1 MTPDPEAYPVSPLN
15 QSTGTETSPGAE
27 PLLPGCLPVSV
38 RVVLIGLRGSGKT
51 TLGRLL
57 AQRLHSQFIDLD
69 DVTVAGSGHASVT
82 AMFRSVGEPA
92 FRAAECAALEHVLA
106 SASPSGTVIAL
117 GGGTPT
123 APQARALLESAR
135 AAGTIR
141 IILLEAPPETLGAR
155 LTNNPGDR
163 PLLAGASFAEEA
175 LLLSEARLPMYRTLA
190 DAVVSTGGH
199 AATSVEMLERAARN
213 SAG

>member
-1 MTPDPEAYPVSPLN
+1 MPAT
-15 QSTGTETSPGAE
+15 
-27 PLLPGCLPVSV
+27 V

-51 TLGRLL
+51 TLGSLL
-57 AQRLHSQFIDLD
+57 AQRLHTQFIDLD
-69 DVTVAGSGHASVT
+69 DVTVAGSGQPSVT
-82 AMFRSVGEPA
+82 VMFRSLGEAA
-92 FRAAECAALEHVLA
+92 FRAAECAALEHVLT
-106 SASPSGTVIAL
+106 SASTSGAVIAL

-123 APQARALLESAR
+123 TPPARALLESAR

-155 LTNNPGDR
+155 LASNPGDR

-175 LLLSEARLPMYRTLA
+175 LLLGEVRLPMYRTLA

-199 AATSVEMLERAARN
+199 AEASVEALERAARE
-213 SAG
+213 STD

>member
-15 QSTGTETSPGAE
+15 QSTGTETSPSAE

-57 AQRLHSQFIDLD
+57 AQRLHTQFIDLD
-69 DVTVAGSGHASVT
+69 DVTVAGSGQPSVT
-82 AMFRSVGEPA
+82 AMFRAVGEPA

-135 AAGTIR
+135 AAGTVR

-175 LLLSEARLPMYRTLA
+175 LLLGEARLPMYRTLA
-190 DAVVSTGGH
+190 DAVVSTSDH
-199 AATSVEMLERAARN
+199 AAASVEALERAARE
-213 SAG
+213 STD

>member
-1 MTPDPEAYPVSPLN
+1 
-15 QSTGTETSPGAE
+15 
-27 PLLPGCLPVSV
+27 
-38 RVVLIGLRGSGKT
+38 
-51 TLGRLL
+51 
-57 AQRLHSQFIDLD
+57 
-69 DVTVAGSGHASVT
+69 
-82 AMFRSVGEPA
+82 
-92 FRAAECAALEHVLA
+92 
-106 SASPSGTVIAL
+106 SGTVIAL

-123 APQARALLESAR
+123 APSARALLASAR

-141 IILLEAPPETLGAR
+141 IILLEAPAETLGAR

-199 AATSVEMLERAARN
+199 AEASVEMLERAAQK
-213 SAG
+213 SAD

>member
-1 MTPDPEAYPVSPLN
+1 MPAT
-15 QSTGTETSPGAE
+15 
-27 PLLPGCLPVSV
+27 V

-51 TLGRLL
+51 TLGSLL
-57 AQRLHSQFIDLD
+57 AKRLNTQFIDLD
-69 DVTVAGSGHASVT
+69 DVTVADSGQPSVT

-92 FRAAECAALEHVLA
+92 FRAAECAALTQVL
-106 SASPSGTVIAL
+106 SSPSTSGAVIAL

-123 APQARALLESAR
+123 TPPARALLESAR

-175 LLLSEARLPMYRTLA
+175 LLLGEARLPMYRTLA

-199 AATSVEMLERAARN
+199 TAASVEMLDRAARN

>member
-57 AQRLHSQFIDLD
+57 SQRLDSQFIDLD

-135 AAGTIR
+135 AAGTVR

-175 LLLSEARLPMYRTLA
+175 LLLGEARLPMYRTLA

-199 AATSVEMLERAARN
+199 AAASVEALERAARE
-213 SAG
+213 SAD

>member
-1 MTPDPEAYPVSPLN
+1 M
-15 QSTGTETSPGAE
+15 
-27 PLLPGCLPVSV
+27 PVSV

-69 DVTVAGSGHASVT
+69 DVTVAGSGQPSVT
-82 AMFRSVGEPA
+82 AMFRSFGEPA

-135 AAGTIR
+135 AAGTVR

>member
-1 MTPDPEAYPVSPLN
+1 MASVVWVARFTCAKAVPA
-15 QSTGTETSPGAE
+15 T
-27 PLLPGCLPVSV
+27 V

-51 TLGRLL
+51 TLGSLL
-57 AQRLHSQFIDLD
+57 AKRLHTQFIDLD
-69 DVTVAGSGHASVT
+69 DVTVADSGQASVT

-92 FRAAECAALEHVLA
+92 FRAAECAALDHVL
-106 SASPSGTVIAL
+106 SSPSTSGAVIAL

-123 APQARALLESAR
+123 APAARALLESAR

-175 LLLSEARLPMYRTLA
+175 LLLGEARLPMYRTLA
-190 DAVVSTGGH
+190 DAVVSSGGH
-199 AATSVEMLERAARN
+199 ATASVEMLERAARN

>member
-57 AQRLHSQFIDLD
+57 AQRLHTQFIDLD
-69 DVTVAGSGHASVT
+69 DVTVAGSGQASVT

-135 AAGTIR
+135 AAGTVR

-199 AATSVEMLERAARN
+199 AAASVEALERAARE

>member
-1 MTPDPEAYPVSPLN
+1 MPAT
-15 QSTGTETSPGAE
+15 
-27 PLLPGCLPVSV
+27 V

-51 TLGRLL
+51 TLGSLL
-57 AQRLHSQFIDLD
+57 AKRLNTQFIDLD
-69 DVTVAGSGHASVT
+69 DVTVADSGQPSVT

-92 FRAAECAALEHVLA
+92 FRAAECAALEHVLT
-106 SASPSGTVIAL
+106 SASTSGAVIAL

-123 APQARALLESAR
+123 APPARALLESAR

-155 LTNNPGDR
+155 LTSNPGDR

-175 LLLSEARLPMYRTLA
+175 LLLGEARLPMYRTLA

-199 AATSVEMLERAARN
+199 SAASVEALERAART
-213 SAG
+213 SPG

>member
-1 MTPDPEAYPVSPLN
+1 VPAT
-15 QSTGTETSPGAE
+15 
-27 PLLPGCLPVSV
+27 V

-51 TLGRLL
+51 TLGSLL
-57 AQRLHSQFIDLD
+57 AQRLHTQFIDLD
-69 DVTVAGSGHASVT
+69 DVTVAGSGQPSVT
-82 AMFRSVGEPA
+82 VMFRSLGEAA
-92 FRAAECAALEHVLA
+92 FRAAECAALEHVLT
-106 SASPSGTVIAL
+106 SASTSGAVIAL

-123 APQARALLESAR
+123 TPPARALLESAR

-155 LTNNPGDR
+155 LTSNPGDR
-163 PLLAGASFAEEA
+163 PLLAGASFTEEA
-175 LLLSEARLPMYRTLA
+175 LILGEVRLPIYRTLA

-199 AATSVEMLERAARN
+199 AAASVEALERAARK

>member
-1 MTPDPEAYPVSPLN
+1 
-15 QSTGTETSPGAE
+15 
-27 PLLPGCLPVSV
+27 
-38 RVVLIGLRGSGKT
+38 
-51 TLGRLL
+51 
-57 AQRLHSQFIDLD
+57 
-69 DVTVAGSGHASVT
+69 
-82 AMFRSVGEPA
+82 MFRSVGEPA

-135 AAGTIR
+135 AAGTVR